1 MNFQLCKVAGHN
13 NIYLNQ
19 LTHQSN
25 PFGYFKHFF
34 CKIVAGYQQVKREMQ
49 KAKNA
54 RLRQKNKA
62 LTVSYSF
69 KSVASFQKIKRFS
82 TKMLL
87 FSM

>member
-25 PFGYFKHFF
+25 PFEYSKHLF

-54 RLRQKNKA
+54 RLRQKKKA

-82 TKMLL
+82 KKMLL